1 MTIRSGG
8 RARERSQAHPAERV
22 PDEPEWR
29 DRASNGRMGS
39 DGGGGGNGRRGG
51 PNGLNGS
58 NGFNGYGKTRRRGIP
73 GIVKFLVFALILAG
87 LVLTALVTVARP
99 LIRNT
104 VVGWATD
111 NPAALGMPFVADL
124 VREDLGSRLTDPAS
138 TDTAQVQF
146 VVSPG
151 ENAAGIAARLQ
162 DGGFLTDKRAFI
174 FLATEKGL
182 TQQLATGTFI
192 LRKSMTPEQIVNDML
207 NPAAVHYVDIAL
219 RTSLRLE
226 QITAKLET
234 IDGLTMNPEDFYNLA
249 KHPTAKLLAD
259 YPWLTG
265 ILPKGASLEGFLWPA
280 AYRVLPDTTPD
291 ELIRDMLDGF
301 HRAVGDRMTQK
312 QAYGLSFYDTLSLA
326 SIVEHEA
333 VHDVDR
339 PLIAGVYQNRLNP
352 KLFPRLTLESD
363 PTIFYVHD
371 TIKLAAMNVADWKTY
386 VFWDSLKG
394 DKLPLEL
401 PADLAGYNT
410 VTHSGLI
417 PGPICTPSLP
427 SIAGAL
433 SPDTKDK
440 FLYFYAKADGSGDT
454 VYARTFKE
462 HQANIAKYGPK

>member
-8 RARERSQAHPAERV
+8 RARERSQAHPAEPV
-22 PDEPEWR
+22 PVEREW
-29 DRASNGRMGS
+29 DGGAGGRRT
-39 DGGGGGNGRRGG
+39 GGGGGNGNGRRGG
-51 PNGLNGS
+51 SNGPSGP
-58 NGFNGYGKTRRRGIP
+58 NGFNGYGKSHRRGIP
-73 GIVKFLVFALILAG
+73 GIVKFLVFALVLAG
-87 LVLTALVTVARP
+87 LVLAALVTVARP

-124 VREDLGSRLTDPAS
+124 VREDLGSKLTDPAS
-138 TDTAQVQF
+138 SDTAQVPF

-182 TQQLATGTFI
+182 TQQLASGTFI
-192 LRKSMTPEQIVNDML
+192 LRKSMTPDEIVNDLL
-207 NPAAVHYVDIAL
+207 NPGSIHYVEIAL

-234 IDGLTMNPEDFYNLA
+234 IDGLKMNPEDFYKLA
-249 KHPTAKLLAD
+249 KHPTKELLAA

-265 ILPKGASLEGFLWPA
+265 VLPPGASLEGFLWPA
-280 AYRVLPDTTPD
+280 TYRVLPDTTAE
-291 ELIRDMLDGF
+291 ELVRDMLDGF
-301 HRAVGDRMTQK
+301 YKAVGEQMTAK
-312 QAYGLSFYDTLSLA
+312 SDIGLSFYDTLNLA

-333 VHDVDR
+333 IHDVDR
-339 PLIAGVYQNRLNP
+339 PLIAGVYANRLNP
-352 KLFPRLTLESD
+352 KLFPRTTLESD
-363 PTIFYVHD
+363 PTIFYIHD
-371 TIKLAAMNVADWKTY
+371 TLKLAGLNVADWKQY

-394 DKLPLEL
+394 DKLPAEL

-410 VTHSGLI
+410 VTHKGMI

-427 SIAGAL
+427 SIDAAL
-433 SPDTKDK
+433 HPDTKDK
-440 FLYFYAKADGSGDT
+440 FLYFLAKADGSGDT